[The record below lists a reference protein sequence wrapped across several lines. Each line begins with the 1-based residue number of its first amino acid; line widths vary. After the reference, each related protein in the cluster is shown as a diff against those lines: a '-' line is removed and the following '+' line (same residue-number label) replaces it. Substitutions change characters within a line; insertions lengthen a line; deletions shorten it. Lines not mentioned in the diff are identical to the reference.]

1 MIRIIMIRILRKIR
15 SAKKGQPVIIAIMTM
30 IIIMTMIVIMT
41 LIIAMTMIIIMTMI
55 IAMTMIIIM
64 TMIIMIIMT
73 VIIMISNCI
82 LHSYRRHFGLR
93 SNARNFICPHLYNQ
107 LEIFF

>member
-41 LIIAMTMIIIMTMI
+41 LI